1 MIVISHGILSVWTCR
16 IDEARAEPCARSAAA
31 TPSLLNNRHPA
42 SPAGGGAHALRQP
55 ARARLIPLSLRQRAL
70 SRGDWLLGARRAD
83 ERQLRRE
90 KDGGE
95 GRGETPV
102 PGRAVQRPLHGFSPR
117 EIRERRRQHKRGERL
132 FPPPLSLICCLATM
146 TPPLADRSETDLTA
160 NPFAGVSLVDC
171 SVRRGANSRF
181 TDQVASHM
189 CTALVSACETHS
201 PLFCPK
207 IPRHLRA
214 YHAWRM
220 FYPHHDS
227 LLYYCCL

>member
-55 ARARLIPLSLRQRAL
+55 ARARLIPLSPSTRAL
-70 SRGDWLLGARRAD
+70 ARRLASGSS
-83 ERQLRRE
+83 ESRRAAAE
-90 KDGGE
+90 E
-95 GRGETPV
+95 
-102 PGRAVQRPLHGFSPR
+102 
-117 EIRERRRQHKRGERL
+117 RERWRWGSGSDSCAWPCCPASSAWIQSSGNTWEASSTQKRWA
-132 FPPPLSLICCLATM
+132 FVPLSLICCLATM
-146 TPPLADRSETDLTA
+146 TPPHADRSETDLTA

>member
-1 MIVISHGILSVWTCR
+1 MEVRV
-16 IDEARAEPCARSAAA
+16 
-31 TPSLLNNRHPA
+31 
-42 SPAGGGAHALRQP
+42 
-55 ARARLIPLSLRQRAL
+55 
-70 SRGDWLLGARRAD
+70 
-83 ERQLRRE
+83 
-90 KDGGE
+90 
-95 GRGETPV
+95 
-102 PGRAVQRPLHGFSPR
+102 
-117 EIRERRRQHKRGERL
+117 GERL
-132 FPPPLSLICCLATM
+132 LCLAVLSSVLCMDSVLGKYVRGVVNTKEVSVCFPPPPLSLICCLATM

>member
-31 TPSLLNNRHPA
+31 TPYLLNNRHPA
-42 SPAGGGAHALRQP
+42 SPAGGGGTCIEAAGASAP
-55 ARARLIPLSLRQRAL
+55 DSSLSPSTRAL
-70 SRGDWLLGARRAD
+70 ARRLASGSS
-83 ERQLRRE
+83 ESRRAAAE
-90 KDGGE
+90 E
-95 GRGETPV
+95 
-102 PGRAVQRPLHGFSPR
+102 
-117 EIRERRRQHKRGERL
+117 RERWRWGSGRDSCAWPCCPASSAWIQSSGNTWEASSTQKRWA
-132 FPPPLSLICCLATM
+132 FVPPPLSLICCLATM

-207 IPRHLRA
+207 IPRHLPA

>member
-42 SPAGGGAHALRQP
+42 SPAGGGGTCIEAAGASAP
-55 ARARLIPLSLRQRAL
+55 DSSLSPSTRAL
-70 SRGDWLLGARRAD
+70 ARRLASGSS
-83 ERQLRRE
+83 ESRRAAAE
-90 KDGGE
+90 E
-95 GRGETPV
+95 
-102 PGRAVQRPLHGFSPR
+102 
-117 EIRERRRQHKRGERL
+117 RERWRWGSGRDSCAWPCCPASSAWIQSSGNTWEASSTQKRWA
-132 FPPPLSLICCLATM
+132 FVSPPLSLICCLATM

>member
-1 MIVISHGILSVWTCR
+1 MEVRV
-16 IDEARAEPCARSAAA
+16 
-31 TPSLLNNRHPA
+31 
-42 SPAGGGAHALRQP
+42 
-55 ARARLIPLSLRQRAL
+55 
-70 SRGDWLLGARRAD
+70 
-83 ERQLRRE
+83 
-90 KDGGE
+90 
-95 GRGETPV
+95 
-102 PGRAVQRPLHGFSPR
+102 
-117 EIRERRRQHKRGERL
+117 GERL
-132 FPPPLSLICCLATM
+132 LCLAVLFSVLCMDSVLGKYVRGVVNTKEVSVCSPPPLSLICCLATM

>member
-1 MIVISHGILSVWTCR
+1 MSHWRSTSGTV
-16 IDEARAEPCARSAAA
+16 RALGSRHPP
-31 TPSLLNNRHPA
+31 PSLPPKQPPSSAIQLHLPE
-42 SPAGGGAHALRQP
+42 GGAHALRQP
-55 ARARLIPLSLRQRAL
+55 ARARLIPLSPSTRAL
-70 SRGDWLLGARRAD
+70 ARRRASGSS
-83 ERQLRRE
+83 ESRRAAAE
-90 KDGGE
+90 E
-95 GRGETPV
+95 
-102 PGRAVQRPLHGFSPR
+102 
-117 EIRERRRQHKRGERL
+117 RERWRWGSGRDSCAWPCCPASSAWIQSSGNTWEASSTQKRWA
-132 FPPPLSLICCLATM
+132 FVSPPLSLICCLATM
-146 TPPLADRSETDLTA
+146 TPPHADRSETDLNA
-160 NPFAGVSLVDC
+160 NPLAGVSLVDC

>member
-1 MIVISHGILSVWTCR
+1 MSHWRSTSGTVRALGSRHPLPPKQPPSSFTCR
-16 IDEARAEPCARSAAA
+16 RGGTCIEAAGASAPDSSLSPSTRALARRLASGSSESRRAAA
-31 TPSLLNNRHPA
+31 EERERWRWGSGRDSCAWPCCPA
-42 SPAGGGAHALRQP
+42 SSAWIQSSGNTWEASSTQ
-55 ARARLIPLSLRQRAL
+55 
-70 SRGDWLLGARRAD
+70 
-83 ERQLRRE
+83 
-90 KDGGE
+90 
-95 GRGETPV
+95 
-102 PGRAVQRPLHGFSPR
+102 
-117 EIRERRRQHKRGERL
+117 KRWA
-132 FPPPLSLICCLATM
+132 FVSPPPLSLICCLATM